1 MFKFGGGQMK
11 NTKKV
16 FSLIFALTISI
27 SFTLVELTNSISISN
42 ITEIN
47 IIKFVID

>member
-1 MFKFGGGQMK
+1 MK

-16 FSLIFALTISI
+16 FIIFALIVSI
-27 SFTLVELTNSISISN
+27 SFTLVQLNNSINLNN
-42 ITEIN
+42 IIEIN

>member
-1 MFKFGGGQMK
+1 MK

-16 FSLIFALTISI
+16 FSLIFALTVSI
-27 SFTLVELTNSISISN
+27 SFTLVQLTNSINLSN